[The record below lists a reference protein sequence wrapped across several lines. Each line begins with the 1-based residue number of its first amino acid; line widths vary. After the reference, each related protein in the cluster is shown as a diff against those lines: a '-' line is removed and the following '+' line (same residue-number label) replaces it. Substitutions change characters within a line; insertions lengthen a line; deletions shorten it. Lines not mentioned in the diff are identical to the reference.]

1 MTGVQTCA
9 LPISV
14 KNDLKKPVAE
24 NKAGFP
30 IPEGNYKMILIGFAI
45 VVLGFILMMG
55 GGSEDP
61 NQFNYDIFSFRRIT
75 LAPIVVLAGFG
86 FVFWAIM
93 RKPKKE
99 IKD

>member
-1 MTGVQTCA
+1 MAKSSNVKD
-9 LPISV
+9 SV
-14 KNDLKKPVAE
+14 

-30 IPEGNYKMILIGFAI
+30 IPVGNYKMILIGFGI
-45 VVLGFILMMG
+45 VILGFILMMG

-75 LAPIVVLAGFG
+75 LAPIVVLGGFG

-93 RKPKKE
+93 RKPREKKQNLKE
-99 IKD
+99 

>member
-1 MTGVQTCA
+1 MA
-9 LPISV
+9 V

-30 IPEGNYKMILIGFAI
+30 IPEGNYRMILIGFAI

-61 NQFNYDIFSFRRIT
+61 DQFNYDIFSFRRIT

-93 RKPKKE
+93 RKPKRDKRL
-99 IKD
+99 KSAGTVVV